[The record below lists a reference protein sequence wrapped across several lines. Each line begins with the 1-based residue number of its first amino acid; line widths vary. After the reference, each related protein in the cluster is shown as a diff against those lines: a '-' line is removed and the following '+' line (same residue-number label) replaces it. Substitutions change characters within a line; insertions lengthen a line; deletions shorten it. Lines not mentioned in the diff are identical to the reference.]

1 MEYTPVLCCLP
12 SQPENDH
19 VALLQA
25 PDPGSGTI
33 DGATMLL
40 TYGERPCVGCHNPLS
55 LKTVSSAL
63 YLYPLR
69 VTPRQ
74 MLMSHTTKVVGMVF
88 IEGEL
93 EVVTGSA
100 DATFLVWHVPALTL
114 KQRFTR
120 CSSSP
125 MVGVVE
131 TGDTPEVRRAL
142 PAVKYCL
149 WVFVFC
155 R

>member
-1 MEYTPVLCCLP
+1 MSY
-12 SQPENDH
+12 S
-19 VALLQA
+19 
-25 PDPGSGTI
+25 TI
-33 DGATMLL
+33 
-40 TYGERPCVGCHNPLS
+40 V
-55 LKTVSSAL
+55 KWTVSSAL
-63 YLYPLR
+63 YLYPPR
-69 VTPRQ
+69 VTPR
-74 MLMSHTTKVVGMVF
+74 HTLVYHTMKVVGMVL

-125 MVGVVE
+125 MVGVGE
-131 TGDTPEVRRAL
+131 IGDTPEVRRAL
-142 PAVKYCL
+142 HAVTHCP
-149 WVFVFC
+149 WVFFAC